1 MSAGRLHFARKRWKG
16 LHDATA
22 RWQALPARDRL
33 AVGAAVVA
41 MALLLSWLVF
51 ARPALDSV
59 TRWQRELPRL
69 RAQSAELDR
78 LLSDVPAA
86 RAPATAS
93 ASEAPQAGLDRAGLQ
108 GLYRIDTLVADA
120 PPGAGK
126 PPPAKAWRIEFSE
139 PVPATR
145 VFPWLLD
152 VAARADLE
160 VTGIAID
167 RADAP
172 ETSGAQAPGRVRG
185 VVDLQSTPL
194 YKDGP

>member
-1 MSAGRLHFARKRWKG
+1 
-16 LHDATA
+16 
-22 RWQALPARDRL
+22 
-33 AVGAAVVA
+33 
-41 MALLLSWLVF
+41 
-51 ARPALDSV
+51 
-59 TRWQRELPRL
+59 L

-86 RAPATAS
+86 QAPATAS